1 MVSVNPQKIAKNTTF
16 YTSSLVI
23 QKMLAFIYFWFI
35 SNNLFPDSL
44 GKYVFALSFTT
55 LFSILIDLGLSPIL
69 TREAAK
75 SDEKSNKYLKNVLG
89 LKIPLA
95 IITLVLVV
103 LFINITGKPELVKLL
118 VYLASAVMLL
128 DSFTLSF
135 YAIFRAKQ
143 NMFYESIGT
152 VIFQIINF
160 TFGIIALKITGD
172 IRYLMF
178 ALISASGFN
187 FLFSLIL
194 LKWKLNFSLKPTWDK
209 DILKHFLKI
218 APAFALAGIFVK
230 IYNTSDSVLLGY
242 LADDASVGFFAVPAK
257 VMYALQGI
265 IPGAFAAVIYPAFSN
280 YYVTSKE
287 LLRKTFERASAYL
300 IIISIPMAIGLVAL
314 SEKVLRVVWP
324 EYIKVDLTFQI
335 MALALPFIFVAF
347 ATGSLLNA
355 CDRQRNN
362 TINRG
367 IITAASIIINII
379 LIPYLKY
386 LGAGIAFLAVNI
398 LLIILDL
405 IWIEKVLKYDK
416 VFLLKLICKS
426 LFAALVMWLILWLV
440 AEWFNL
446 IILIILGTIVYFA
459 LMFMLKGLSIKDVR
473 SVRESFR

>member
-23 QKMLAFIYFWFI
+23 QKVLAFIYFWFI
-35 SNNLFPDSL
+35 SNNLFPDNL

-69 TREAAK
+69 TREASK
-75 SDEKSNKYLKNVLG
+75 SDERANKYLKNVLG

-95 IITLVLVV
+95 IITLGLVI
-103 LFINITGKPELVKLL
+103 LFINITGKPELVRLL
-118 VYLASAVMLL
+118 VYLASAVMLF

-135 YAIFRAKQ
+135 YAIFRSKQ
-143 NMFYESIGT
+143 NLFYESIGT

-172 IRYLMF
+172 VKYLMC
-178 ALISASGFN
+178 ALISASAFN
-187 FLFSLIL
+187 FLFSLVL
-194 LKWKLNFSLKPTWDK
+194 LKWKLKFSLKPTWDK
-209 DILKHFLKI
+209 DILRHFLKI
-218 APAFALAGIFVK
+218 VPAFALAGIFVK

-242 LADDASVGFFAVPAK
+242 LADDTSVGFFAVPAK

-280 YYVTSKE
+280 YYVNSKE
-287 LLRKTFERASAYL
+287 MLKKTFEKASAYL

-314 SEKVLRVVWP
+314 SKPILTVVWP
-324 EYIKVDLTFQI
+324 EYIDVNLTFQL

-398 LLIILDL
+398 LLIGLDL
-405 IWIEKVLKYDK
+405 IWVEKILKYNK
-416 VFLLKLICKS
+416 VYLLKLIFKS
-426 LFAALVMWLILWLV
+426 LIAALIMWIVLYLV
-440 AEWFNL
+440 AGWFNL
-446 IILIILGTIVYFA
+446 VILIVLGGIVYFA
-459 LMFMLKGLSIKDVR
+459 IMFLLKGLSVQDLRNVR
-473 SVRESFR
+473 ASFK